1 MASESNHQ
9 VRYQN
14 GTLERMARKKG
25 PDVWTYR
32 WVDHASGKRRRVP
45 LGTVKELRT
54 MQAVKQAA
62 DGYRLSANC
71 EGDAPRQV
79 TMSSVLERYEREVV
93 TPYVTVPL
101 GESDDGKISTL
112 TAKSYRSYLRRWICP
127 RWGKYLITDLAKPQL
142 RSSMEAWLTDL
153 CESGKLA
160 PKTVRGIG
168 SLMRLIFRRAVKWG
182 YLENNPMDFVDLPQG
197 STRRLEKPRTLSPAE
212 YLKLLKLFEPRE
224 RLAIEIAGWLGTRR
238 SEGFGL
244 KWQDI
249 DLKSGVITFRQGFVS
264 GRISQLKTEA
274 SRAEISIPA
283 EVRDSLIAWKKQ
295 TPYRSPGDWVFAS
308 PATNGHRPFWPD
320 SMLVKYIRPIAEA
333 AGFGK
338 IGWHT
343 FRHSL
348 SAWGKQALKL
358 EETKELLRHSNVQ
371 TTSDIYGG
379 LSLAAKRVAQDRL
392 VKFVH
397 KAGRGE
403 RKSAANCD

>member
-1 MASESNHQ
+1 MNSQQERRL
-9 VRYQN
+9 RYQN
-14 GTLERMARKKG
+14 GTLERMTRKSG
-25 PDVWTYR
+25 PDIWTYR
-32 WVDHASGKRRRVP
+32 WVERGSGKRRRVR
-45 LGTVKELRT
+45 LGTVKDLRT

-62 DGYRLSANC
+62 DGYRLGANR
-71 EGDAPRQV
+71 ESDVVSQI
-79 TMSSVLERYEREVV
+79 TMAAVLDRYEREFV
-93 TPYVTVPL
+93 TPCATSLLGTV
-101 GESDDGKISTL
+101 DDGKISSL
-112 TAKSYRSYLRRWICP
+112 TAKAYRSYLRRWISP
-127 RWGKYLITDLAKPQL
+127 RWGKYPIADLGKPQL
-142 RSSMEAWLTDL
+142 RSAMEAWLADL
-153 CESGKLA
+153 SESGKLA
-160 PKTVRGIG
+160 PKTVRSIG

-197 STRRLEKPRTLSPAE
+197 STRRQEKPRTLSPAE
-212 YLKLLKLFEPRE
+212 YLRLLELFEPRE

-249 DLKSGVITFRQGFVS
+249 DLKRGVVTFRQGFVS

-274 SRAEISIPA
+274 SRAEISLPA
-283 EVRDSLIAWKKQ
+283 EVRASLIAWKKL

-308 PATNGHRPFWPD
+308 PATNGRRPFWPD
-320 SMLVKYIRPIAEA
+320 SMLAKHIRPIAAA

-348 SAWGKQALKL
+348 SAWGKEALKL

-371 TTSDIYGG
+371 TTSDVYGG
-379 LSLAAKRVAQDRL
+379 LSLEAKRAAQGRL

-397 KAGRGE
+397 RIGHASGL
-403 RKSAANCD
+403 DD

>member
-1 MASESNHQ
+1 MSHPQERR

-14 GTLERMARKKG
+14 GTLERMARKIG
-25 PDVWTYR
+25 PDIWTFR
-32 WVDHASGKRRRVP
+32 WAERASGRRRRVR
-45 LGTVKELRT
+45 LGTVKELHT

-101 GESDDGKISTL
+101 GGIDDGKISTL

-127 RWGKYLITDLAKPQL
+127 RWSKYLITDLAKPQL
-142 RSSMEAWLTDL
+142 RSTMEAWLAELSD
-153 CESGKLA
+153 SGRLA
-160 PKTVRGIG
+160 PKTVRSVG

-182 YLENNPMDFVDLPQG
+182 YLESNPMDFVDLPEG
-197 STRRLEKPRTLSPAE
+197 STRRKEKPRTLSPAE

-249 DLKSGVITFRQGFVS
+249 DLKTGVVTFRQGFVS

-274 SRAEISIPA
+274 SRAEMSIPA
-283 EVRDSLIAWKKQ
+283 EVRNSLTAWKKQ
-295 TPYRSPGDWVFAS
+295 TLYRSPGDWVFAS
-308 PATNGHRPFWPD
+308 PATNGNRPFWPD
-320 SMLVKYIRPIAEA
+320 SMLVKHIRPIAQA

-348 SAWGKQALKL
+348 SAWGKEALKL

-379 LSLAAKRVAQDRL
+379 LSLEAKRAAQGRL

-397 KAGRGE
+397 RVSRGE
-403 RKSAANCD
+403 RKSTANSD